1 MLSSVGDIML
11 LGLLAPLFIIAVIA
25 GAFHF
30 LENGGFKASSVD
42 RQLRDLFPND
52 GSGFMEREVNIDLER
67 KYLKQQRDPRYADAV
82 TQYRKDRQEIIDK
95 LGPEETKSICNL
107 FKGKKERVAI
117 AILVIVTLLAY
128 IITR

>member
-1 MLSSVGDIML
+1 ML
-11 LGLLAPLFIIAVIA
+11 LGLLAPLFIIAIIA

-30 LENGGFKASSVD
+30 LENGGLKASSVD

-67 KYLKQQRDPRYADAV
+67 KYLKQQRDPKYADAV
-82 TQYRKDRQEIIDK
+82 TQYRKDRKEIMDK
-95 LGPEETKSICNL
+95 IGPEEKSISNL
-107 FKGKKERVAI
+107 FKGKKERIAI
-117 AILVIVTLLAY
+117 AILVVITLLAY